1 MSEEQTKQ
9 NVSLEETFEQIE
21 TIIKQLESPEVTLDD
36 SFRLYQAGVEKLKTC
51 NLLLDTVE
59 KKMQVM
65 QTDGSLADPEEEG
78 WQKTIMEAM
87 NYSILAGGKR
97 LRPMLM
103 SETYRLFGGKSKVIE
118 PFMAAMEMIHTY
130 SLVHDDLPA
139 MDNDEYRRGKKT
151 THAVYGEAMGILAGD
166 ALLNYAFE
174 TAAKA
179 FDMEPDNR
187 NIGKAMQILATKAG
201 IYGMVG
207 GQVVD
212 VQSEDSGD
220 ITKEKLDFIYRLKTG
235 ALIESSMLI
244 GAVLAG
250 ATKNEQNTIE
260 KAATEVGLAFQIQDD
275 ILDVTS
281 TLEVLGK
288 PIGSDEKNHKATYVS
303 FEGLEKAKEDVAL
316 YTNSAVARMDS
327 LVVKNEFLNELLLY
341 LISREK

>member
-1 MSEEQTKQ
+1 MDIRAEIQTR
-9 NVSLEETFEQIE
+9 VDEIEQI
-21 TIIKQLESPEVTLDD
+21 IKRYL
-36 SFRLYQAGVEKLKTC
+36 
-51 NLLLDTVE
+51 
-59 KKMQVM
+59 
-65 QTDGSLADPEEEG
+65 PEEEG

-244 GAVLAG
+244 GAVLA
-250 ATKNEQNTIE
+250 ATK
-260 KAATEVGLAFQIQDD
+260 
-275 ILDVTS
+275 
-281 TLEVLGK
+281 
-288 PIGSDEKNHKATYVS
+288 
-303 FEGLEKAKEDVAL
+303 
-316 YTNSAVARMDS
+316 TNRTRSRKQPQKSGWRSRFRMI
-327 LVVKNEFLNELLLY
+327 F
-341 LISREK
+341 